1 MGFYTCPSVLPDMPN
16 MGCSVKYGQIQ
27 KIAFQRVG
35 HPLSDIRNK
44 SDWTEKIASTGEDKI
59 VVTPY
64 VEAPNSDGGDEMTF
78 GSGNQ
83 VRDGIELVMG
93 INPVKMTF
101 QLRNYPQKII
111 RALKHLTTFQDLG
124 VFFFTSTGVVALVE
138 DGEYLPIPIR
148 SMFVGDLLMHGLAQ
162 PDRNILSFRF
172 KQNYSDYLEVV
183 ATNFNPIQELLN
195 VDRSIG
201 DGSFSLAFNFDF
213 DV

>member
-27 KIAFQRVG
+27 KVAFQRVG
-35 HPLSDIRNK
+35 HPLTDIREK
-44 SDWTEKIASTGEDKI
+44 AYWTAALASTSTDKI
-59 VVTPY
+59 VVTPF
-64 VEAPNSDGGDEMTF
+64 VESPNSDGGDEMTF

-83 VRDGIELVMG
+83 VLDGIEYVMG

-101 QLRNYPQKII
+101 QLRNYQQRVI
-111 RALKHLTTFQDLG
+111 RAMKHLTTFQDLAVYLLTPNG
-124 VFFFTSTGVVALVE
+124 VIAMK
-138 DGEYLPIPIR
+138 DGNNYLPVPIR
-148 SMFVGDLLMHGLAQ
+148 AMFVGDLLMHGLAQ

-183 ATNFNPIQELLN
+183 PLNFNAIEELMN
-195 VDRSIG
+195 ADHYIG
-201 DGSFSLAFNFDF
+201 DGSFSVAFNFSF